1 MAWYYSFDRLGVI
14 TIIMKG
20 RRHVHNTLSFLTD
33 FIFRALVF
41 QDSKTDYDGGTGIE
55 QVAENQEYEEVTT
68 YIIVTYI
75 RRFIT

>member
-1 MAWYYSFDRLGVI
+1 
-14 TIIMKG
+14 MKG

>member
-1 MAWYYSFDRLGVI
+1 
-14 TIIMKG
+14 MKG

-55 QVAENQEYEEVTT
+55 QVAENQEYEEVTPN
-68 YIIVTYI
+68 IIVTYI
-75 RRFIT
+75 GPFTI